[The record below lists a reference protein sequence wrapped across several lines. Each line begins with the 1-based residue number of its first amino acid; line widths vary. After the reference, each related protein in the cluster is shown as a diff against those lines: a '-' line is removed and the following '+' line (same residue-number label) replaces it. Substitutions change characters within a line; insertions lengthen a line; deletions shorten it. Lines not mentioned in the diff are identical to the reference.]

1 MLITERI
8 SNPSPR
14 GIHLRQSG
22 MRFKTG
28 WFFNIFYLSLCVLK
42 SMFSSI
48 NRFETSHRARVGN
61 FCFTYEI
68 WVQSKLV
75 SYAFRAFAT
84 FLIFVGILVILT
96 HSDDDEKEKQKRN
109 SSRTRNY
116 NFLKLAT
123 QNVAGNMLV
132 SKSVFRAPRNGVATV
147 HHAVSWK
154 HKTSPQQD
162 WDFETGFSSAAD

>member
-8 SNPSPR
+8 FNPSPR

-22 MRFKTG
+22 MSFKTG
-28 WFFNIFYLSLCVLK
+28 WFSNIFYLSPRVLK

-48 NRFETSHRARVGN
+48 NRFETSYRARVGN

-96 HSDDDEKEKQKRN
+96 HSV
-109 SSRTRNY
+109 SGFHFSLV
-116 NFLKLAT
+116 FLKFS
-123 QNVAGNMLV
+123 VV
-132 SKSVFRAPRNGVATV
+132 VRSPSKSFAFSKSKLRFLFTEEISPE
-147 HHAVSWK
+147 
-154 HKTSPQQD
+154 TSPSYY
-162 WDFETGFSSAAD
+162 E